1 MCATQAVRSLVKQR
15 TPSELALLL
24 PPYAYL
30 FKRLS
35 MDPNRSVRAEA
46 AAALVAI
53 TAPLGKAL
61 APHLKSLMGPW
72 LMATFDAYGEAAAT
86 ARAGLTVRP
95 GRYDDGRRSGSTLQ
109 ERQTLQERRTPVMMC
124 LPQRSRLRTHCLS
137 LCGFAQL
144 PCYVLCQGF
153 WC

>member
-1 MCATQAVRSLVKQR
+1 MVKQR

-35 MDPNRSVRAEA
+35 MDPNRSVRSEA

-53 TAPLGKAL
+53 TTPLGKAL

-86 ARAGLTVRP
+86 ARAGLTVR
-95 GRYDDGRRSGSTLQ
+95 GCM
-109 ERQTLQERRTPVMMC
+109 RQWRPECR
-124 LPQRSRLRTHCLS
+124 
-137 LCGFAQL
+137 
-144 PCYVLCQGF
+144 QGMKMV
-153 WC
+153 